1 MIDTLAASL
10 GISANDPT
18 FWIPLVFMGLL
29 FLLIAGGVVLD
40 GFDIGVGM
48 LLPFVPAD
56 ERGRLMGLLSPWR
69 DANEFWPLLGIGLFA
84 AAFPLVWGVVFGE
97 LYGPLALMALG
108 IMLRSISFEFRIR
121 ARAELKPRW
130 VFGFWLGSLAT
141 AFGQGLILGNIA
153 TGYQTAGEYGWFTVL
168 IGLCVIAAYALL
180 GAAWLVMRVDGDL
193 QRRAARWGRH
203 AIRWTAV
210 GMVASSVM
218 LGLANPGIFYKW
230 SNPAGFAT
238 VAAVWAV
245 MLMCFSLAEMRLAR
259 ASRGES
265 SHHWMPYVLCIVLYW
280 LMLAGLAYSIFPY
293 LVLDDMTIWDGT
305 ASIESMRLVLSA
317 AIVSV
322 PVVLI
327 FNLWAYRGVFGKAR
341 SG

>member
-1 MIDTLAASL
+1 MIDMLAASL
-10 GISANDPT
+10 GVSANDPT

-29 FLLIAGGVVLD
+29 FLLIASGVVLD
-40 GFDIGVGM
+40 GFDLGVGM
-48 LLPFVPAD
+48 LLPLLPTD

-84 AAFPLVWGVVFGE
+84 AAFPLVWGTVFGA
-97 LYGPLALMALG
+97 LYGPLTLMALG
-108 IMLRSISFEFRIR
+108 IMLRSVAFEFRIR
-121 ARAELKPRW
+121 ARDELKSRW
-130 VFGFWLGSLAT
+130 VMAFWLGSLAT

-153 TGYQTAGEYGWFTVL
+153 TGYQTRAEYGWFTVV
-168 IGLCVIAAYALL
+168 IGLCVIAAYVLL

-245 MLMCFSLAEMRLAR
+245 MLMCFALAEMRLVR
-259 ASRGES
+259 ASRGAS
-265 SHHWMPYVLCIVLYW
+265 THDWMPYVLCIVLYW
-280 LMLAGLAYSIFPY
+280 LMLAGLAYSLFPY
-293 LVLDDMTIWDGT
+293 LILDDMTIWDGT
-305 ASIESMRLVLSA
+305 ASVESMRLVLSA
-317 AIVSV
+317 ATVGL
-322 PVVLI
+322 PVILI

-341 SG
+341 NG